1 MTVPVLKCLLQQFP
15 ALKVTVVSTPF
26 FQPLFE
32 DIERLT
38 FYGVDIKKE
47 YKGVL
52 GLKKLSNKIKKEI
65 PYDAIADLHNVIR
78 TKLLRFFLKSKK
90 VAVVDKGRKEKA
102 QLTRPHNKQ
111 LRQLKSTF
119 QRYADVFAALDY
131 PVELNE
137 QVGIKKS
144 NPKTGL
150 IPFEKDHSDRII
162 GIAPFAKHPAK
173 VYPVG
178 KMLTVAKTL
187 ADDGYKILLFGS
199 KQEANE
205 LEYWTNENKNIYS
218 VAGRFSFKD
227 ELNIIAQLDLMIS
240 MDSANMHLAS
250 LYGVPVVSI
259 WGGTHPFLGF
269 YGWGQ
274 DYSNAIQEDLP
285 CRPSSV
291 YGNKLCP
298 VHGAKGCMQGIT
310 PEMIVEKI
318 KQVLQRR

>member
-1 MTVPVLKCLLQQFP
+1 
-15 ALKVTVVSTPF
+15 
-26 FQPLFE
+26 
-32 DIERLT
+32 
-38 FYGVDIKKE
+38 
-47 YKGVL
+47 
-52 GLKKLSNKIKKEI
+52 
-65 PYDAIADLHNVIR
+65 
-78 TKLLRFFLKSKK
+78 
-90 VAVVDKGRKEKA
+90 
-102 QLTRPHNKQ
+102 
-111 LRQLKSTF
+111 
-119 QRYADVFAALDY
+119 
-131 PVELNE
+131 
-137 QVGIKKS
+137 
-144 NPKTGL
+144 
-150 IPFEKDHSDRII
+150 
-162 GIAPFAKHPAK
+162 
-173 VYPVG
+173 
-178 KMLTVAKTL
+178 
-187 ADDGYKILLFGS
+187 LFGS

-318 KQVLQRR
+318 KQVLQRT